1 MIIYKFGGT
10 SVGSPERMH
19 KVATLITRD
28 TESKIV
34 VLSAL
39 SGTTN
44 HLVEIGELLI
54 QQKQKEAKELVHALH
69 QHYLSFV
76 EKLFPSSKGQAA
88 GTGIVKN
95 FFHDLDTLSEI
106 PDFNEGN
113 QKTVLAL
120 GELLSTHLF
129 HAYLSDKKIPA
140 VILPALEFMRIDE
153 SGEPEI
159 EKISSKLKG
168 LLDTHPDETLFI
180 TQGFI
185 CRNAKGQ
192 TDNLKRGG
200 SDYSASLIG
209 AAIRAKEIQIWTDI
223 DGMHNNDPRI
233 VDKTYPVAALTFDE
247 AAELAYFGAK
257 ILHPASIQPAQ
268 RYNIPVWL
276 KSTMDENAY
285 GTLIGDPDTK
295 AEIKAVA
302 AKDNITA
309 IKIKSTRMLLAYG
322 FLRRVFEVFEKYAT
336 PIDMITT
343 SEVAVSLT
351 IDDGRHLSSIIRE
364 LEFFGSVE
372 VDYNMTII
380 CVVGSKI
387 LEQNG
392 MAQRIFN
399 ALENIPIRMV
409 SLGGSKN
416 NVSILLETTHKNTA
430 LKQLNSGL
438 FAIES

>member
-1 MIIYKFGGT
+1 MQ
-10 SVGSPERMH
+10 
-19 KVATLITRD
+19 KVARLITRD
-28 TESKIV
+28 QEPKIV

-44 HLVEIGELLI
+44 QLVQIGDLLI
-54 QQKQKEAKELVHALH
+54 DQKRAEAQQLVHSLR
-69 QHYLSFV
+69 QHYNSFV
-76 EKLFPSSKGQAA
+76 EQLFPEEKGLAA
-88 GTGIVKN
+88 GKKIVET
-95 FFHDLDTLSEI
+95 FFHDLGTLSDI

-129 HAYLSDKKIPA
+129 HAYLHVNHIDA
-140 VILPALEFMRIDE
+140 ALLPALEFMRIDE

-159 EKISSKLKG
+159 EVISKLLNKI
-168 LLDTHPDETLFI
+168 LEKHSHTNLFI

-209 AAIRAKEIQIWTDI
+209 AALRAREVQIWTDI

-268 RYNIPVWL
+268 RFNIPVWL
-276 KSTMDENAY
+276 KSTINEDAY
-285 GTLIGDPDTK
+285 GTLIGEADTK
-295 AEIKAVA
+295 SEIKAVA

-322 FLRRVFEVFEKYAT
+322 FLRRVFEIFEKYAT

-351 IDDGRHLSSIIRE
+351 IDNNQHLAAIIHD
-364 LEFFGSVE
+364 LESFGSVE
-372 VDYNMTII
+372 VDHNMTII

-416 NVSILLETTHKNTA
+416 NVSILLETTHKNNA
-430 LKQLNSGL
+430 LKQLNTGL
-438 FAIES
+438 FAIAAAS